1 MNNKKN
7 LITSIVYQFS
17 VIISGL
23 ILPRLL
29 ISTFGSETNGLVS
42 SITQFLS
49 FITLFEGG
57 VGAAVLA
64 ELYLPIEK
72 KDNELISNILCACN
86 GFFRKL
92 SISFIIYTIILML
105 FYPIFISKTLP
116 FQFVS
121 SLIFILSINTLM
133 QYMFSITNRLLLQAD
148 QKLYIPNILST
159 VTVILNL
166 ALTIIIIKFF
176 PSIHIVKIGSS
187 IAFLIQPI
195 FYDWYVRKKYNF
207 DKKRKTTHNLKNKR
221 DAFAQNLAHFINMNT
236 DVILISTFL
245 TLTDVSIYTVYML
258 ALNALRNIIST
269 AANSYQAALG
279 KYIAQNDKV
288 NLQNKYYK
296 FEIMIWVVCMIL
308 FTTCILLI
316 NQFVGLYTKG
326 INDATYYQ
334 PIFAVIMCLAQF
346 VYCIREPYR
355 LLILAAGK
363 FKETN
368 FGSYMEATINIL
380 VSASLIHFLGLTGV
394 AIGTLIAITY
404 RFFYFVY
411 FLKSNI
417 LFLKV
422 QRIIEQL
429 INIVIVFSVN
439 IFVYFK
445 INMIIN
451 SIFSFIVHGTVIVML
466 EIISVY
472 FVKLIIKKL
481 FVRGNYN
488 E

>member
-1 MNNKKN
+1 
-7 LITSIVYQFS
+7 
-17 VIISGL
+17 
-23 ILPRLL
+23 
-29 ISTFGSETNGLVS
+29 
-42 SITQFLS
+42 
-49 FITLFEGG
+49 
-57 VGAAVLA
+57 
-64 ELYLPIEK
+64 
-72 KDNELISNILCACN
+72 
-86 GFFRKL
+86 
-92 SISFIIYTIILML
+92 
-105 FYPIFISKTLP
+105 
-116 FQFVS
+116 
-121 SLIFILSINTLM
+121 
-133 QYMFSITNRLLLQAD
+133 
-148 QKLYIPNILST
+148 
-159 VTVILNL
+159 
-166 ALTIIIIKFF
+166 
-176 PSIHIVKIGSS
+176 
-187 IAFLIQPI
+187 
-195 FYDWYVRKKYNF
+195 
-207 DKKRKTTHNLKNKR
+207 
-221 DAFAQNLAHFINMNT
+221 MNT

-245 TLTDVSIYTVYML
+245 TLTDVSVYTIYML

-296 FEIMIWVVCMIL
+296 FETMIWIVCMVL

-334 PIFAVIMCLAQF
+334 PVFAIIMCLAQF

-368 FGSYMEATINIL
+368 FGSYMEAIINIL
-380 VSASLIHFLGLTGV
+380 VSVSLIHFLGLTGV

-417 LFLKV
+417 LFLKI

-429 INIVIVFSVN
+429 INVVIVFSVN

-445 INMIIN
+445 IDMVIN
-451 SIFSFIVHGTVIVML
+451 SIFSFIVHGTIIVIF
-466 EIISVY
+466 EIISVC
-472 FVKLIIKKL
+472 FVKLIIKRL
-481 FVRGNYN
+481 FIR
-488 E
+488 EI